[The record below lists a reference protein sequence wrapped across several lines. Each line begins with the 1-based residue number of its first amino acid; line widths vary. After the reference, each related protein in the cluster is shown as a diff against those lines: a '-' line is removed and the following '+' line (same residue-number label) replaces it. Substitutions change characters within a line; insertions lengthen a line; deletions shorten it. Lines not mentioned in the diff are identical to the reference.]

1 MAQDVVVTIDARK
14 PAPLIGLGKP
24 LILAQKTGPSSFR
37 NYSTIDAVKVDFA
50 EGTPAY
56 KKAFALL
63 GQNTKPASIAIATYD
78 SAATVGE
85 PKTAA
90 EAIAKYYYH
99 DWFFLLL
106 TSDVQTE
113 QIAVGDY
120 VEAKKSKMLVVKTA
134 TTAARDAIKEKDY
147 KYVINFYHTV
157 ADEMPD
163 AALVGELGSKT
174 VGSITWKFK
183 ALTGITPLEL
193 GDELDEVHAAGAIA
207 YVRKNGR
214 AETSEGITVS
224 GDYID
229 NVHGEQWVILE
240 ISKNVQNLFSQTDKV
255 PYDHRGIEM
264 IAGVTRTALKFG
276 HTNGI
281 VAEDDAN
288 NPIYTVSTI
297 PRSESPAADRGAR
310 IYNGVSFYFEAAG
323 AIHGAGIKGEVVY

>member
-1 MAQDVVVTIDARK
+1 MAKDVVVTIDARK
-14 PAPLIGLGKP
+14 PAPLTGLGKP
-24 LILAQKTGPSSFR
+24 LILAQKTGTSFFR
-37 NYSTIDAVKVDFA
+37 NYSSIEAVAVDFPTNTA
-50 EGTPAY
+50 TY
-56 KKAFALL
+56 KKAFAAL
-63 GQNTKPASIAIATYD
+63 GQNTKPATIAIATYD
-78 SAATVGE
+78 SAAVAAGE

-106 TSDVQTE
+106 TNDVQAE

-120 VEAKKSKMLVVKTA
+120 VEAKKSKIMAIKTP
-134 TTAARDAIKEKDY
+134 TTTARDAIKAKAY

-163 AALVGELGSKT
+163 AAVVGELGSKT

-183 ALTGITPLEL
+183 ALTGITPLENV
-193 GDELDEVHAAGAIA
+193 DLDEIHAAGAIV
-207 YVRKNGR
+207 YTRKNGR

-240 ISKNVQNLFSQTDKV
+240 ITKNVQNLFSQTDKV

-264 IAGVTRTALKFG
+264 IAGVTRTAIKRG

-281 VAEDDAN
+281 VAEDEAK
-288 NPIYTVSTI
+288 NPVYTVSAI

-310 IYNGVSFYFEAAG
+310 IYNGVSFYFEGAG